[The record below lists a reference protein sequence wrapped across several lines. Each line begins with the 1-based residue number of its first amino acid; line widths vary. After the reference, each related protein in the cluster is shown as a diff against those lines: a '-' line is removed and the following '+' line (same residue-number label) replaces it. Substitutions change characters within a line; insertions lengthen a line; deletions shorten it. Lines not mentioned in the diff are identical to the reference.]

1 MESITLKD
9 GTYHLLILSWV
20 FVILFIPINEESS
33 TPCKV
38 SQKIKETP
46 SVMPPGCV
54 GGAPYAKTTQRP
66 VVSKDS
72 PTLRSIFSEDSGLS
86 PSGREDL
93 VIEWTVR
100 LLKKVKEGY
109 ASDPPTFCK
118 DLTLDTVSLRDGEVL
133 LKTAPLS
140 KNDAPTF
147 QGDNLRS
154 LAVLIYEAYTGEKLA
169 NYDQLRGCRRHL
181 PEKLKKCIEKCAYA
195 TVDEVLKDLDS
206 PIDKLSKPRS
216 KSKPS
221 GSKRQY
227 GSNHVSSHEISTLP
241 PTVPS
246 FPSPID
252 VNAAL
257 VAASA
262 CCPAVEPSVFG
273 PTDLPPTKELSI
285 LLIGESGVGK
295 STLVNTFS
303 LCSQFSR
310 LPTIPL
316 ENTRWPI
323 PVRFVFDGVEISTGE
338 KEAEALG
345 GSVTQAPQDYYFN
358 YTLNGLPV
366 RVCVIDTPG
375 MGDTRGLE
383 KDAENI
389 RNIIRHLSHH
399 KTLYGVCFLLKPN
412 DSRFTVFL
420 KYCIEEL
427 LKHFHR
433 SILDNIVIG
442 FTHTRATLYKPGDTL
457 PSLMK
462 YFTDSGIRL
471 PLEKKILYCFD
482 SEIVRLLA
490 ICSQNANLITN
501 EMCSASAE
509 SWHRMRGE
517 LARMFGHIAGLHPHH
532 VQETVSFDV
541 TLRVSEALVY
551 TLPGLRDGLET
562 KRKDMEEER
571 GYLRALYSKEKS
583 LQDKARVKKYI
594 YEDRDLD
601 HPGLRCKGCYQI
613 CCSSPI
619 PMSRYKAM
627 EKSKQEKLEDNLL
640 AKVTYS
646 WSFIRP
652 YGNCCKRCFCLL
664 ANHELALTKRS
675 FCSRLVENPEVK
687 KELEACKDDEQRVEK
702 ILEESQKIIDSYTQA
717 CTTVGEAL
725 EIFKQFL
732 AENSILDLKQQAKNL
747 EHRSAE
753 ISNYIDYGHT
763 DSKAKTLIRK
773 SMGYFE
779 SMVTPGGRYS
789 VSKLSVEEVQR

>member
-1 MESITLKD
+1 M
-9 GTYHLLILSWV
+9 
-20 FVILFIPINEESS
+20 
-33 TPCKV
+33 
-38 SQKIKETP
+38 
-46 SVMPPGCV
+46 
-54 GGAPYAKTTQRP
+54 
-66 VVSKDS
+66 
-72 PTLRSIFSEDSGLS
+72 
-86 PSGREDL
+86 
-93 VIEWTVR
+93 
-100 LLKKVKEGY
+100 
-109 ASDPPTFCK
+109 
-118 DLTLDTVSLRDGEVL
+118 
-133 LKTAPLS
+133 
-140 KNDAPTF
+140 
-147 QGDNLRS
+147 
-154 LAVLIYEAYTGEKLA
+154 LIYEAYTGEQLA
-169 NYDQLRGCRRHL
+169 NYDQLRRCRRHL

-273 PTDLPPTKELSI
+273 PTDLAPTKELSI

-316 ENTRWPI
+316 VDTDWPI

-358 YTLNGLPV
+358 YTLNDLPV

-517 LARMFGHIAGLHPHH
+517 LARMFEHIAGLHPHH
-532 VQETVSFDV
+532 VQETVSFNV
-541 TLRVSEALVY
+541 ALGASEALVRV
-551 TLPGLRDGLET
+551 LPSVLTNLDREKREMEKAKSHFEVLQKNKQLLENEARKQKDVLKDCELKHPELQCQVCKKQCYASSISAAEYKTMNDSKRCEFKLNWLRKLIC
-562 KRKDMEEER
+562 KRKNSHNELCEKCRHCLSKHEVIVKEESV
-571 GYLRALYSKEKS
+571 YSK
-583 LQDKARVKKYI
+583 L
-594 YEDRDLD
+594 
-601 HPGLRCKGCYQI
+601 C
-613 CCSSPI
+613 
-619 PMSRYKAM
+619 
-627 EKSKQEKLEDNLL
+627 EDNTLKKKLIECQNNEQKVSLL
-640 AKVTYS
+640 
-646 WSFIRP
+646 
-652 YGNCCKRCFCLL
+652 
-664 ANHELALTKRS
+664 
-675 FCSRLVENPEVK
+675 
-687 KELEACKDDEQRVEK
+687 
-702 ILEESQKIIDSYTQA
+702 LEESKKKLASYEKAYKIASQA
-717 CTTVGEAL
+717 LQV
-725 EIFKQFL
+725 FRKFL
-732 AENSILDLKQQAKNL
+732 IENNILNPQQQLKNL
-747 EHRSAE
+747 EHRLGEIRTYASYGNTDSAE
-753 ISNYIDYGHT
+753 E
-763 DSKAKTLIRK
+763 AQLRK
-773 SMGYFE
+773 ELEYCK
-779 SMVTPGGRYS
+779 S
-789 VSKLSVEEVQR
+789 VLAEPNNHHSASTVSVEEIQRWINKLKQTDFLGEVVSQIASFENDTNLSATRYQAMKGK